1 MYEDIKEQFKR
12 VIAYSQGNT
21 DPQIDKTF
29 DKWYNAKSR
38 IIRSFGDL
46 IYEVPE
52 PVAFRL
58 GEAERISRAKAFVET
73 VENNF
78 GYYCLGTFILNNIE
92 GFYENKT
99 VVDYEIGD
107 VVVKAGSKLVR
118 AFKHFVD
125 DEVALAKLQT
135 EASMLIQEDKVE
147 GILCFSVHPL
157 DFISSSETTYN
168 WRSCH
173 ALDGEYRCGNLSY
186 MCDETTIICYLK
198 GEENKK
204 LPRFPADV
212 PWNSKKWRMLITYD
226 QLQQMIF
233 AGRQYPFFS
242 EGALDIVWANLT
254 KALRIDGCYWSDWHD
269 DYISQY
275 VYKNNKD
282 TTTTFRYYPIGDRF
296 YRLTDL
302 IVDRGSGK
310 DGCPLHF
317 NDLLRSSCYTPFY
330 KWNKY
335 TWRENLDEP
344 IKIGGTPYCIQCGR
358 NEINY
363 TDSMYCADCEL
374 EYGNSEDE
382 QFARCGCCDSRFESD
397 DGEWTDDGTFICPT
411 CAKNECY
418 PCEVCGRAVFK
429 ERAIYSSEIDGFI
442 CPECMEDR

>member
-1 MYEDIKEQFKR
+1 MYENIKEQFKR
-12 VIAYSQGNT
+12 VIAYSQGNP

-78 GYYCLGTFILNNIE
+78 GYYSLSTFILNNID

-99 VVDYEIGD
+99 VVDCEIGD

-242 EGALDIVWANLT
+242 EGALDIVWANLA
-254 KALRIDGCYWSDWHD
+254 KALRIDSCYWSDWHD

-282 TTTTFRYYPIGDRF
+282 STTTFRYYPIGDRF

-335 TWRENLDEP
+335 TWRDGLDEP
-344 IKIGGTPYCIQCGR
+344 IEIGGAPYCIQCGC

-363 TDSMYCADCEL
+363 TDSMYCANCEL

-382 QFARCGCCDSRFESD
+382 
-397 DGEWTDDGTFICPT
+397 
-411 CAKNECY
+411 
-418 PCEVCGRAVFK
+418 
-429 ERAIYSSEIDGFI
+429 
-442 CPECMEDR
+442 